1 MRFKFLLGLSLALS
15 LLSGGSISTAA
26 PSAKRSDTLQW
37 WQDSRFGM
45 FIHFGVYSTLARGE
59 WVRSVEK
66 ISVEGYQPFVDS
78 FNPVDYDARKMARIA
93 KAAGMKYAVMTAK
106 HHDGFCLF
114 DSKLTDYKST
124 KTPIK
129 RDLIREFV
137 DAFRAE
143 GLRVGLYYSLLDWHH
158 PDYPHYGDN
167 HHPARD
173 DAAFKDRKHDF
184 NKYLT
189 YMHGQIKEL
198 VTNYGRIDI
207 FWFDFS
213 YGNLKGDAWKAEELV
228 RVVRTH
234 QPHAIL
240 NNRLAGDGV
249 NHSTGYGDFITPE
262 QDLPDSIPVDA
273 VGKPVP
279 WESCLTLNQSWGYNA
294 TDNRWKSS
302 RQLVGALINAVSK
315 GGNLLLNVGPDGR
328 GNIPERSVQTLAE
341 MGEWMHRNGKA
352 IYGAGAAP
360 MPKPEWGRLTRR
372 GNTWF
377 AHVTDPGIGHLKLPG
392 LWSKFKSARVLFD
405 GAAAGAANS
414 HWGNNMGDMLLL
426 NVGSPTYKTYEMPD
440 PLVTVFSI
448 ELTGPP
454 QISAES
460 SH

>member
-1 MRFKFLLGLSLALS
+1 
-15 LLSGGSISTAA
+15 
-26 PSAKRSDTLQW
+26 
-37 WQDSRFGM
+37 
-45 FIHFGVYSTLARGE
+45 
-59 WVRSVEK
+59 
-66 ISVEGYQPFVDS
+66 
-78 FNPVDYDARKMARIA
+78 
-93 KAAGMKYAVMTAK
+93 
-106 HHDGFCLF
+106 
-114 DSKLTDYKST
+114 
-124 KTPIK
+124 
-129 RDLIREFV
+129 
-137 DAFRAE
+137 
-143 GLRVGLYYSLLDWHH
+143 
-158 PDYPHYGDN
+158 
-167 HHPARD
+167 
-173 DAAFKDRKHDF
+173 
-184 NKYLT
+184 
-189 YMHGQIKEL
+189 
-198 VTNYGRIDI
+198 
-207 FWFDFS
+207 
-213 YGNLKGDAWKAEELV
+213 
-228 RVVRTH
+228 
-234 QPHAIL
+234 
-240 NNRLAGDGV
+240 
-249 NHSTGYGDFITPE
+249 
-262 QDLPDSIPVDA
+262 
-273 VGKPVP
+273 
-279 WESCLTLNQSWGYNA
+279 
-294 TDNRWKSS
+294 DNRWKSS